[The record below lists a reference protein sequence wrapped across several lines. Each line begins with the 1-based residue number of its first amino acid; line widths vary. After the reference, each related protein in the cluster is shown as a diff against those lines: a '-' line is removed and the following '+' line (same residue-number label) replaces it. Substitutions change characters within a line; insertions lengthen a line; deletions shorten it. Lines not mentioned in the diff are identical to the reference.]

1 MGYIL
6 YMHVHVYLT
15 LKVELFCFILVNQ
28 THLQVNHH
36 SSADWTKYDERLI
49 ECVESGDLEKLR

>member
-1 MGYIL
+1 MGYIHAL
-6 YMHVHVYLT
+6 YMYIKT
-15 LKVELFCFILVNQ
+15 LKVELFCFISVNQ
-28 THLQVNHH
+28 TQLQVNPH